1 MGPKCFTGCNFNST
15 WIAIFFPKNNGLYVD
30 WHDIVGE
37 VDSPEPGEEGEGQS
51 QPPQEVDLC
60 GEGQPRSLPG
70 VGEPYGDGGGG
81 GGGGGGDR

>member
-1 MGPKCFTGCNFNST
+1 MR
-15 WIAIFFPKNNGLYVD
+15 
-30 WHDIVGE
+30 E